1 MLRTLLFLLLLP
13 VIATATVLPDK
24 LQADFAPLDSVVVLA
39 TPGQILIDRDAV
51 SGVAVGDLFA
61 VLTPGAPILH
71 PTSGAILGTSQSV
84 NGWLRVV
91 GVRSGYSEAT
101 LLPASPAATIGAKIS
116 RFTEAEAVFI
126 DTPGS
131 AADLYPQLQS
141 ALPHLRWLGYFRS
154 PTVLP
159 ASTETPR
166 LLFSAANNT
175 LEVREERSGLLR
187 RYPLAL
193 PEAVTAP
200 VVTPVVTAIPK
211 ASSSGYGYWNGPAQ
225 KGVARAL
232 EIADLD
238 GDGRFE
244 TITATLHGIEIG
256 RFSGKE
262 YQKLAELNL
271 GLSHNILAVDAFDSD
286 SDGKMELWVTANRE
300 AELDSLV
307 LLWDGKSHIKAVAG
321 HLNWWLRALTLPGA
335 GRTLLAQKMGSEDFS
350 GAIMHIALHNGQI
363 KTSPATLPAAL
374 SLYGLARLGTADNPL
389 TVQLN
394 AYDNLVVRAENG
406 EVLQESDGVYGGS
419 EAFIPRLDPLRHSS
433 DHEVRN
439 VYPAPRLEVVG
450 SNTFLAPAN
459 IGSRTFKRHR
469 LFKESRLDLLQWDG
483 AQLRPLSSGRVESG
497 YLVDYRYA
505 DIDNDGRKELASLL
519 VTARPGLTGKGRY
532 LIVVNETVLP
542 E

>member
-1 MLRTLLFLLLLP
+1 MLRTLLLLLLFP
-13 VIATATVLPDK
+13 VVATATVLPEK
-24 LQADFAPLDSVVVLA
+24 LATDFAPLDGVVVLA

-61 VLTPGAPILH
+61 VLSPGAPILH

-84 NGWLRVV
+84 TGWLRVA

-101 LLPASPAATIGAKIS
+101 LLPASAAATIGAKIS

-126 DTPGS
+126 DTSGS
-131 AADLYPQLQS
+131 AADLYPLLQS
-141 ALPHLRWLGYFRS
+141 ALPHLRWLGYFSS
-154 PTVLP
+154 PTSLP
-159 ASTETPR
+159 ISTQTPR

-193 PEAVTAP
+193 PAPVAAPLVTAP
-200 VVTPVVTAIPK
+200 LATR
-211 ASSSGYGYWNGPAQ
+211 SSDYWNGPAQ
-225 KGVARAL
+225 KGVARGL

-238 GDGRFE
+238 GDGRVE
-244 TITATLHGIEIG
+244 TITASHHGIEIG

-262 YQKLAELNL
+262 YEMLAEIDFGLSLNL
-271 GLSHNILAVDAFDSD
+271 LSVDAFDSD
-286 SDGKMELWVTANRE
+286 SDGKMELWVTAHRD
-300 AELDSLV
+300 ADLDSLV
-307 LLWDGKSHIKAVAG
+307 LLWDGQRSVSVVAE
-321 HLNWWLRALTLPGA
+321 HLNWWLRALTFPGA
-335 GRTLLAQKMGSEDFS
+335 GRTLLAQSIGNEDFS
-350 GAIMHIALHNGQI
+350 GAIMQIALHNGQI
-363 KTSPATLPAAL
+363 KTAPTALSGQL
-374 SLYGLARLGTADNPL
+374 SLYGLAFLGSAEQPL

-406 EVLQESDGVYGGS
+406 EILQESDEIYGGS
-419 EAFIPRLDPLRHSS
+419 EAYLPRLDPLRHNR
-433 DHEVRN
+433 DEEIRH

-450 SNTFLAPAN
+450 SHALLAPVN

-483 AQLRPLSSGRVESG
+483 GQMRPLVSGRVEKG

>member
-1 MLRTLLFLLLLP
+1 MLRTLLLLLLLP
-13 VIATATVLPDK
+13 VAATATVLPEK
-24 LQADFAPLDSVVVLA
+24 LATDFAPIDGVVVLA
-39 TPGQILIDRDAV
+39 TPEQVLIDRDAA
-51 SGVAVGDLFA
+51 SGIVVGDLFA
-61 VLTPGAPILH
+61 ILTPGAPIFH

-84 NGWLRVV
+84 TGWLRVA

-101 LLPASPAATIGAKIS
+101 LLPASAMATIGAKIS

-141 ALPHLRWLGYFRS
+141 ALPQVRWLGYFRS
-154 PTVLP
+154 PAVLP
-159 ASTETPR
+159 ASSQTPR
-166 LLFSAANNT
+166 LLFTAADNT

-193 PEAVTAP
+193 PAPVAAP
-200 VVTPVVTAIPK
+200 VVKTIP
-211 ASSSGYGYWNGPAQ
+211 ATSSSGYWNGPAQ

-244 TITATLHGIEIG
+244 TITATHHGIEIG

-300 AELDSLV
+300 TELDSLV

-335 GRTLLAQKMGSEDFS
+335 GRTLLAQKMGAEDFS
-350 GAIMHIALHNGQI
+350 GAITQIALHNGQI
-363 KTSPATLPAAL
+363 KTAPAALPAPL
-374 SLYGLARLGTADNPL
+374 SLYGLARLGTPDNPL

-406 EVLQESDGVYGGS
+406 EVLQESDGIYGGS

-433 DHEVRN
+433 NDEVRY